1 MTGRERQ
8 ATGHTPAVT
17 IAPRAACYT
26 PAVTFPAGKTDNS
39 DKTVLPG
46 TKVLCAMS
54 GGVDSSVSA
63 ALLKEQGYSVVGA
76 MMRFWPDDKKADTFD
91 SCCSPDAAYEARRVA
106 DQVGVPFYL
115 LDYREQFQKHIVG
128 PFLAE
133 YAAGRTP
140 NPCVNCNT
148 KVKFDELVKKARMLG
163 CDYVA
168 TGHYVKRVDTPSGTE
183 FHRGDDPRKDQT
195 YFLWGTPMDALPH
208 ILFPVGEMEKP
219 RVRELAE
226 NNRLLTAQKPESQN
240 ICFVPGTVQAY
251 VGEHVPSRTG
261 DVREIS
267 SGERVGQHQGTQFYT
282 LGQKKGL
289 GLFQTH
295 TVRHVVH
302 LDPASNTVWV
312 GDYADCQWSSLKASG
327 ANYLLPLSGLP
338 EVLEVQVRY
347 RATPVRACV
356 VHADEHGFE
365 LLFDEPQ
372 FAVAPGQSAVL
383 YAGPRLLGGGLIE
396 DHGRALPDLAAV
408 RPVGAVP
415 GSGTAL
421 NMAPGR
427 DGR

>member
-1 MTGRERQ
+1 MVL
-8 ATGHTPAVT
+8 P
-17 IAPRAACYT
+17 
-26 PAVTFPAGKTDNS
+26 GKT
-39 DKTVLPG
+39 VPPG

-63 ALLKEQGYSVVGA
+63 ALLKEQGYTVIGA
-76 MMRFWPDDKKADTFD
+76 MMRFWPDDKKTDTFD

-115 LDYREQFQKHIVG
+115 LDYREQFQRHIVG

-168 TGHYVKRVDTPSGTE
+168 TGHYVKRVDTPAGVQ

-226 NNRLLTAQKPESQN
+226 QHGLLTAQKPESQN
-240 ICFVPGTVQAY
+240 ICFVPGTVKAF
-251 VGEHVPSRTG
+251 VGEYLPQVRG
-261 DVREIS
+261 NIREIS
-267 SGERVGQHQGTQFYT
+267 TGEVVGQHQGTQFYT

-289 GLFQTH
+289 GLYQTH
-295 TVRHVVH
+295 AVRHVVH

-312 GDYADCQWSSLKASG
+312 GDYADCQWRSLKASG
-327 ANYLLPLSGLP
+327 ANYLLPLGELP
-338 EVLEVQVRY
+338 AELDVQVRY
-347 RATPVRACV
+347 RTTPVRARV
-356 VHADEHGFE
+356 LHADEHGFE
-365 LLFDEPQ
+365 LVFEEPQ

-383 YAGPRLLGGGLIE
+383 YDGPRLLGGGLIE
-396 DHGRALPDLAAV
+396 DHERALPNLAAT
-408 RPVGAVP
+408 GLA
-415 GSGTAL
+415 GSVSVSDTVL
-421 NMAPGR
+421 S
-427 DGR
+427 